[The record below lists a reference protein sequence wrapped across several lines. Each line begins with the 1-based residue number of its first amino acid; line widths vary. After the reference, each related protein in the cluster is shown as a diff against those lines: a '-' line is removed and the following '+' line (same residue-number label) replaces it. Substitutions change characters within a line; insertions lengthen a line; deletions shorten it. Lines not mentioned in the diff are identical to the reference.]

1 MSEHQGT
8 IRLNLVGD
16 WWYYA
21 GALKTLL
28 SVDGFIPNDTAV
40 RDGWTMSAGHWT
52 QDTAL
57 VTGKDGRTTVVIT
70 IRNPEPAPRWH
81 HYAGQLEEMSTHARQ
96 MRRDVYGPTGE
107 EVIEIYYRARA
118 AGAKKVT
125 LKQLAE
131 QYGFNVTYL
140 SQAKRIYDAAG
151 KWGSKTKNSPK

>member
-1 MSEHQGT
+1 MSDRQSI

-28 SVDGFIPNDTAV
+28 SVDGFIPNDTPQ
-40 RDGWTMSAGHWT
+40 RDGWSMSAGDWT
-52 QDTAL
+52 QDTAIL
-57 VTGKDGRTTVVIT
+57 TGKDGRTTVTIT

-81 HYAGQLEEMSTHARQ
+81 HYARQLEDMSTHARE

-107 EVIEIYYRARA
+107 EVIEIYYRSRS
-118 AGAKKVT
+118 AGSKIT

-140 SQAKRIYDAAG
+140 SQAKRLYDAAG
-151 KWGSKTKNSPK
+151 KWGSKAKKAPK